1 MSPLAPLLATAPV
14 LAISAFAQLDETPS
28 ELMQWGST
36 GLLSLSFIAIVGA
49 LAKGQIVSRDTAKID
64 EDLQELTAQALELAA
79 KSLEREA
86 RYIAWLDER
95 NTRGR

>member
-14 LAISAFAQLDETPS
+14 LAVSAFAQLDETPS

-36 GLLSLSFIAIVGA
+36 GLLGLAFMAIVGA
-49 LAKGQIVSRDTAKID
+49 LAKGQIVSRDTAKLD
-64 EDLQELTAQALELAA
+64 DDLAELTSQALELAA

-86 RYIAWLDER
+86 RYIAWLDDR
-95 NTRGR
+95 PTGRR

>member
-1 MSPLAPLLATAPV
+1 MLAVST
-14 LAISAFAQLDETPS
+14 FAQLDDTPS

-36 GLLSLSFIAIVGA
+36 GLLGLAFMTIVGA
-49 LAKGQIVSRDTAKID
+49 LAKGHIVSRDTAKLD
-64 EDLQELTAQALELAA
+64 DDLAELAAKALELAT